1 MDVMELTGTSEGSY
15 NFQEVLGQ
23 GGLGVVY
30 RATQDPIDRIVA
42 IKVILPQFAN
52 DPSFIRR
59 FESEAQV
66 VARLEHPHIVP
77 LYDFWRKAGR
87 AYLVMRFLGGGSVRD
102 LVNRQGKLS
111 LDMVSRISMQTLSAM
126 AFAHRNGV
134 IHRDIKPDN
143 VFMDED
149 GNAYLSDFGIA
160 KTTGASTDP
169 NEAAGQIVGTPAYLA
184 PEQIRG
190 EEATAQS
197 DIYAFGIMLYEMLSG
212 ERPFQDVSLATLVYR
227 HLNEPLPMIDHEQL
241 NLPPVFNGIIQRATA
256 KNPRERH
263 RDAIELN
270 DALQEALRES
280 DESIELT
287 LEELDF
293 AELELLETKNPY
305 KGLRAFQ
312 QADAAD
318 FFGRNDMIARV
329 MRRLQEPAPQSNFLA
344 VIGPSG
350 SGKSSLVKA
359 GVLPA
364 LRSGRIP
371 GSDDWFYA
379 EMVPSQAPLEELS
392 AALLSVS
399 TADLPDMVDT
409 LRNNADGLS
418 LGVHQALPDKDSKL
432 VLMLDQFEEL
442 FTQVEQESER
452 QQFLDLILHAVNED
466 DSPVIIIATLRADFY
481 DRPLLYQGFGE
492 LIRARTELV
501 LPLNDEELK
510 ESIEG
515 PAERVGAILEH
526 GLVDLI
532 IEDVREQPG
541 ALPLLQYAL
550 TELFERREGAL
561 LTKSAYR
568 EIGGTLGA
576 LAKRAEEVFLRFDE
590 NGQNMARQMFLRLVT
605 LGEGSEDTR
614 RRILQSELLTLGDR
628 EVVEGVID
636 RFGRYRL
643 LTFDRDDITRGATIE
658 VAHEALIRQWDR
670 LREWLT
676 ESRQDVRLERELL
689 NAALEWMGANSDRS
703 YLMAGNRLATFADW
717 SQNTDLALNQLE
729 MDFMEASLAARE
741 KREAAERARAE
752 RERLLEEHKKR
763 NLRIAAGVF
772 AMAAVVAVI
781 LSLVAFDQSNKANE
795 QRAIAEDA
803 REVADEQRVIAEG
816 AREVAEEQR
825 GIAEDA
831 LHIAEIN
838 ERKNL
843 SLALAANAR
852 TALSENDPAL
862 ALPVVIAARHVFE
875 PPEAEVLR
883 VLGAAAFSPGPRFRF
898 TDSPRSILA
907 VAFNSDGS
915 IGAYAGSEGLVY
927 LVNANTG
934 ESLGVIETGS
944 PVNAIAFSR
953 DDSLLAAAMSD
964 KTIGLWQLN
973 DGSQRYRLSGH
984 ENIVT
989 DVEFSADGSLL
1000 ASSSAD
1006 STVRLWDV
1014 ASGAALRVLAAHID
1028 YVFKLSFSPDGAR
1041 LVSSSAAIGIGE
1053 GDRTPD
1059 HNTIQLW
1066 DVASGENIL
1075 TIPPQGVG
1083 FVRDVEFSPDG
1094 ATIAASTYGTG
1105 LGGMAVL
1112 YDAATGE
1119 ERLRL
1124 YAHRD
1129 VISNLEFSPV
1139 DRLLAT
1145 ASRDQSVKLWDIDKG
1160 VLVTSYVDLGD
1171 RIQDIEF
1178 SPDGEYLLIGLG
1190 EAGNYPD
1197 GSDSPADS
1205 SAYLWDLRN
1214 RTQAQVYAGH
1224 TNWTWTADISPD
1236 GSLIASGSGPL
1247 FFPASLDELD
1257 ASVRVWD
1264 AATGRQAVALQG
1276 HTHTVDSVK
1285 FLPDGQRLLSASWDG
1300 TIRLWDLGTG
1310 GEAQR
1315 YNIPHEAGSAPPRV
1329 YMIELLPDGQQFVS
1343 GSQDGVIRLWD
1354 IASGE
1359 ILREYHGH
1367 SAQVNGVHISGD
1379 GKLMASAS
1387 GGWDSNGDD
1396 STARLWNVETGELL
1410 QTFEGFGHFVNYA
1423 RISPD
1428 NSYIISTSWD
1438 DSVRMWDIESG
1449 EEVRQFVGH
1458 TGNTFGIAITSD
1470 SATLFTTS
1478 SDTTIRMWDVASGE
1492 ELNRY
1497 DQHGDWV
1504 QEIVLGPDESFAV
1517 SASQDFTLR
1526 RWRVRRTADAIIDWA
1541 RDNRYIRELSC
1552 AERQSYRLECES

>member
-1 MDVMELTGTSEGSY
+1 MSILDLTGTSEGSY

-30 RATQDPIDRIVA
+30 RAAQDPIGRIVA
-42 IKVILPQFAN
+42 IKVILPEFAN

-87 AYLVMRFLGGGSVRD
+87 AYLVMRYLGGGSVRD
-102 LVNRQGKLS
+102 LVNAQGKLG
-111 LDMVSRISMQTLSAM
+111 LDKVGRISMQTLSAM

-134 IHRDIKPDN
+134 VHRDIKPDN
-143 VFMDED
+143 VFLDDD

-160 KTTGASTDP
+160 KTVGADAS
-169 NEAAGQIVGTPAYLA
+169 EASGQIVGTPAYLA

-190 EEATAQS
+190 EEATPQS

-212 ERPFQDVSLATLVYR
+212 ARPFNDVSLATLVYR
-227 HLNEPLPMIDHEQL
+227 HLNEPLPMIDHESL
-241 NLPPVFNGIIQRATA
+241 NVPPVFNGIIQRATA
-256 KNPRERH
+256 KSPHERH

-270 DALQEALRES
+270 DELQEALRES

-318 FFGRNDMIARV
+318 FFGRTDMIARV
-329 MRRLQEPAPQSNFLA
+329 LRRMQEPVVQSNFLA

-359 GVLPA
+359 GVLPG

-371 GSDDWFYA
+371 GSEDWFYA
-379 EMVPSQAPLEELS
+379 EMVPSHAPLEELS
-392 AALLSVS
+392 SALLSVS
-399 TADLPDMVDT
+399 TADLPDMVNT
-409 LRNNADGLS
+409 LRDNVDGLAQ
-418 LGVHQALPDKDSKL
+418 GVQQALPDPDSKL
-432 VLMLDQFEEL
+432 VLMIDQFEEL
-442 FTQVEQESER
+442 FTQVEQESDR
-452 QQFLDLILHAVNED
+452 QRFLDLILDAVNVE

-492 LIRARTELV
+492 LIRSRTELV
-501 LPLNDEELK
+501 LPLNDDELK
-510 ESIEG
+510 ETIEG

-526 GLVDLI
+526 GLVDVI
-532 IEDVREQPG
+532 IDDVREQPG

-590 NGQNMARQMFLRLVT
+590 EGQNMARQMFLRLVT
-605 LGEGSEDTR
+605 LGEGQEDTR

-628 EVVEGVID
+628 EVVESVID

-643 LTFDRDDITRGATIE
+643 LTFDRDDATRGATIE
-658 VAHEALIRQWDR
+658 VAHEALIRQWER
-670 LREWLT
+670 LREWLM
-676 ESRQDVRLERELL
+676 ESRNDVRLERELL
-689 NAALEWMGANSDRS
+689 HAATDWDAARKDRS
-703 YLMAGNRLATFADW
+703 YLMAGNRLATFEDW
-717 SQNTDLALNQLE
+717 SQTTDMRLNELELEFLA
-729 MDFMEASLAARE
+729 ASLAARA
-741 KREAAERARAE
+741 KREAAERERAE
-752 RERLLEEHKKR
+752 RERLLEEQKKR
-763 NLRIAAGVF
+763 NLRIAAAVF

-795 QRAIAEDA
+795 QRTIADAQRVIAEDA
-803 REVADEQRVIAEG
+803 RAVAEEQRVIA
-816 AREVAEEQR
+816 V
-825 GIAEDA
+825 DA
-831 LHIAEIN
+831 LHVAEIN

-852 TALSENDPAL
+852 TALSEHDPAL
-862 ALPVVIAARHVFE
+862 ALPVAIEARHVFE
-875 PPEAEVLR
+875 PPEAEVMR

-898 TDSPRSILA
+898 TDSPRSILG
-907 VAFNSDGS
+907 VTFNSDGS
-915 IGAYAGSEGLVY
+915 IGAYAGSEGVIY
-927 LVNANTG
+927 LVDMSTG
-934 ESLGVIETGS
+934 EDVGTIATGS
-944 PVNAIAFSR
+944 PINAIAFSQ
-953 DDSLLAAAMSD
+953 DDSLIAAGMSD
-964 KTIGLWQLN
+964 RTVGVWQVA
-973 DGSQRYRLSGH
+973 DAAERYRLSGH
-984 ENIVT
+984 EDIVT
-989 DVEFSADGSLL
+989 DVEFSADGVTL

-1006 STVRLWDV
+1006 STVRLWHVD
-1014 ASGAALRVLAAHID
+1014 SGAALHTMEAHID

-1041 LVSSSAAIGIGE
+1041 LASSSAAIGVGE
-1053 GDRTPD
+1053 SERTLE
-1059 HNTIQLW
+1059 HNTIQVW
-1066 DVASGENIL
+1066 DVASGENML
-1075 TIPPQGVG
+1075 TIPPDGIG

-1094 ATIAASTYGTG
+1094 ATIAASTYSSGQ
-1105 LGGMAVL
+1105 GGMAVI
-1112 YDAATGE
+1112 YDSTTGSE
-1119 ERLRL
+1119 LLRL

-1129 VISNLEFSPV
+1129 IIANLEFSP
-1139 DRLLAT
+1139 DGALLAT

-1160 VLVTSYVDLGD
+1160 IQVTSYVDLGD

-1190 EAGNYPD
+1190 EAGNFPD

-1214 RTQAQVYAGH
+1214 RTQSQVFAGH
-1224 TNWTWTADISPD
+1224 SNWTWAADISPG
-1236 GSLIASGSGPL
+1236 GSLVASGSGPL
-1247 FFPASLDELD
+1247 FFPASLDDLD

-1264 AATGRQAVALQG
+1264 ATTGRQAIALQG
-1276 HTHTVDSVK
+1276 HTNTVDSVK
-1285 FLPDGQRLLSASWDG
+1285 FLPDGQHLLSASWDG
-1300 TIRLWDLGTG
+1300 TIRRWDLETG

-1315 YNIPHEAGSAPPRV
+1315 YNIPREPGSAPPRV
-1329 YMIELLPDGQQFVS
+1329 YMIELLPNGGQFVS

-1354 IASGE
+1354 IDSGD

-1379 GKLMASAS
+1379 GALMASAS

-1396 STARLWNVETGELL
+1396 STVRLWDVETGELL
-1410 QTFEGFGHFVNYA
+1410 QTFEGHTHFVNYA

-1428 NSYIISTSWD
+1428 GKFIISTSWD
-1438 DSVRMWDIESG
+1438 DSVRMWDIASG
-1449 EEVRQFVGH
+1449 EEIRQFVGH
-1458 TGNTFGIAITSD
+1458 TGNTFGIAITED
-1470 SATLFTTS
+1470 SSTLLTTA
-1478 SDTTIRMWDVASGE
+1478 SDTTVRMWDIASGE
-1492 ELNRY
+1492 ELNRFE
-1497 DQHGDWV
+1497 QHVDWV
-1504 QEIVLGPDESFAV
+1504 QEIVLGPGEDFGV
-1517 SASQDFTLR
+1517 SAGQDYVLR
-1526 RWRVRRTADAIIDWA
+1526 RWVIKRTADDLIGWA
-1541 RDNRYIRELSC
+1541 RDNRYIRQLSC